1 MSATV
6 GPFGICRTFERHVG
20 LFLDVA
26 LEPLE
31 PVGALIA
38 HHRRDT
44 AGR

>member
-6 GPFGICRTFERHVG
+6 GAFRNLQDVQRHVG
-20 LFLDVA
+20 LFLVVA
-26 LEPLE
+26 LVPLEPL
-31 PVGALIA
+31 GALIA